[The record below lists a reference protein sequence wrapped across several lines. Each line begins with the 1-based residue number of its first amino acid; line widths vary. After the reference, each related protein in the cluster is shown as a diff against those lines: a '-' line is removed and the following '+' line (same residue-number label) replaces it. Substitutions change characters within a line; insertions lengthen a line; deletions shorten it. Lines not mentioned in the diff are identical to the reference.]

1 MRGIVIIASL
11 KKGHFAGATSN
22 VGPRK

>member
-1 MRGIVIIASL
+1 MRGIVINASL